1 MGSMADDEPEWIPL
15 DANPH
20 TDDKRDIL
28 DPTGE
33 DFKYRRLVWIALVI
47 GVLAVAM
54 VVWLAL

>member
-1 MGSMADDEPEWIPL
+1 MPDDEPEWIPL

-20 TDDKRDIL
+20 ADDKRDIL

-33 DFKYRRLVWIALVI
+33 DFKYRRLVWVALAV
-47 GVLAVAM
+47 GLLAVAL